1 MKRIYLILVLIC
13 SCFVCNAQSEDN
25 SCRNRLKKAQNEYK
39 NGDKEKAKKSI
50 QAIIDYCDDATSADA
65 KKWLE
70 DREREEQKLILA
82 EQKAEQERIK
92 REKEE
97 EEARKKIAEQKKK
110 ETYSKVTGYTPSY
123 TKKKSS
129 FWDDVA
135 YYFEDPF
142 DNLRFIR
149 QLYYSY
155 SDIYPIIFSYN
166 RAFSPYISIG
176 GEVGFDY
183 KTKGKEIADYDPTI
197 YFLGNLGFNMKFLS
211 FYIGFGPAYFW
222 GPGTWAPYEISTS
235 TTVNGEVTHSYNNK
249 EDERYQLGHSLFLM
263 KPSVS
268 LNIGFLHLNC
278 GYFIFPSKSKL
289 NCFSLGLGFSL

>member
-1 MKRIYLILVLIC
+1 MKRIYLILVLIF
-13 SCFVCNAQSEDN
+13 SCFICNAQSEDN

-65 KKWLE
+65 RKWLE
-70 DREREEQKLILA
+70 DSERE

-97 EEARKKIAEQKKK
+97 EEARKKIPEQKKE
-110 ETYSKVTGYTPSY
+110 ETYSKDTVYIFDDTENE
-123 TKKKSS
+123 SS

-135 YYFEDPF
+135 YYFEDSF
-142 DNLRFIR
+142 DNLRFR
-149 QLYYSY
+149 HQLYYSY

-176 GEVGFDY
+176 GEVGFDN

-197 YFLGNLGFNMKFLS
+197 YFLGNLGFNMKLLS

-222 GPGTWAPYEISTS
+222 GPGDWSIIEISQS
-235 TTVNGEVTHSYNNK
+235 TTINGVVTNSYNNK

-289 NCFSLGLGFSL
+289 NCFSFGLGFSF

>member
-1 MKRIYLILVLIC
+1 MKRIYLILVLILL
-13 SCFVCNAQSEDN
+13 CFVCNAQSEDN

-50 QAIIDYCDDATSADA
+50 QAIIDYCDDATSSDA

-70 DREREEQKLILA
+70 DRKREEQERILA

-110 ETYSKVTGYTPSY
+110 ETYSKNTGS
-123 TKKKSS
+123 KSS

-142 DNLRFIR
+142 EGLADYGERALFLI
-149 QLYYSY
+149 SV
-155 SDIYPIIFSYN
+155 SEIYPVTLSRLNVGYGKSDYFSLGEEYG
-166 RAFSPYISIG
+166 FDVQK
-176 GEVGFDY
+176 GEVRNL
-183 KTKGKEIADYDPTI
+183 DYDPTF
-197 YFLGNLGFNMKFLS
+197 YWLCNYGFNTRFLS
-211 FYIGFGPAYFW
+211 LYCGIGPAYFR
-222 GPGTWAPYEISTS
+222 GKISWL
-235 TTVNGEVTHSYNNK
+235 GDK
-249 EDERYQLGHSLFLM
+249 EYRLGHCLFLI

-268 LNIGFLHLNC
+268 LNIPLGDENSLHLNC
-278 GYFIFPSKSKL
+278 GYFIFPSKSQL
-289 NCFSLGLGFSL
+289 NCLSLGLGFSFE